1 MFYYYIIDVVYIY
14 LIINLNEKIIFFY
27 IGFGVEV
34 YEF

>member
-14 LIINLNEKIIFFY
+14 LIINLNEKLIFFY
-27 IGFGVEV
+27 IGVEV